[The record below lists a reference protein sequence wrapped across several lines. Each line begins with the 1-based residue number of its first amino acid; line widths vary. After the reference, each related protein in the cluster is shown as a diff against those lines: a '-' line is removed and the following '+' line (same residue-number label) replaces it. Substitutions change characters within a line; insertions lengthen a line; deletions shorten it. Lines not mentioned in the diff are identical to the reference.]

1 MNFIQDCRISETSS
15 DLEDVR
21 NQFMYFVIGKS
32 IGKIQNRLLKRPF
45 FANKFIKILRFPTE
59 DLQWITPCKLPP
71 RASDARFLDI
81 LRYYSKPDIGRVHC
95 SLVPNLLNL
104 DLDQEKAIYT
114 PKTYREFHVIF
125 RWTFFQYIE
134 AVNALKKLKEGE
146 APSPETL
153 MSHIKDVYIYM
164 NILSP
169 MIKSAAMENYLAAV
183 VERMTRITPLMADD
197 VVAVTTK
204 QEDIDTGVG
213 QDAEDDDENK
223 DYAEDQDEAEDQDDT
238 DDEDETESQEE
249 SDEGQEDTDIFDID
263 PAVPSGMRFP
273 ACEPY
278 RRWLRLQ
285 IVFLEAVTDITKW
298 ARATKNRVPE
308 ITMKVLSFPIQRR
321 DRIRW
326 EPLVDEVI
334 NRVGFCGLRNP
345 HDYQDTKSDEP
356 TLARAAI
363 VGLRLEVENKTENKT
378 KPKTKSLAKLLNGHP
393 DGNGRMHCE
402 ALLATLVSCQDLEG
416 LHNERSRA
424 ELDIQVSKFLFSP
437 LIYAF

>member
-1 MNFIQDCRISETSS
+1 MSFSSGSISSDPITFNETFRDHVAQVMNFIQDCRVSETSS

-45 FANKFIKILRFPTE
+45 FANKFTKILRFPTE

-125 RWTFFQYIE
+125 RWTFVQYIE
-134 AVNALKKLKEGE
+134 AVNALKKLKEGS

-169 MIKSAAMENYLAAV
+169 MIKSAAMENYLPAV
-183 VERMTRITPLMADD
+183 VQSMTRITPVMADD
-197 VVAVTTK
+197 VVAVTTM
-204 QEDIDTGVG
+204 QEDIDTGAG
-213 QDAEDDDENK
+213 QDAEDGDENK
-223 DYAEDQDEAEDQDDT
+223 DYAEDQDYAEDPYYAEDQDEAEDQDDT
-238 DDEDETESQEE
+238 DDEDEAESQEE
-249 SDEGQEDTDIFDID
+249 SDEGQEDTDIFDVD

-285 IVFLEAVTDITKW
+285 ILFLEAVTDITKW
-298 ARATKNRVPE
+298 AQATKDRVPE

-321 DRIRW
+321 DKIRW
-326 EPLVDEVI
+326 EPLVNEVI
-334 NRVGFCGLRNP
+334 SRVGFCGLRNL
-345 HDYQDTKSDEP
+345 HDYQDTKSDEL

-363 VGLRLEVENKTENKT
+363 VGL
-378 KPKTKSLAKLLNGHP
+378 
-393 DGNGRMHCE
+393 
-402 ALLATLVSCQDLEG
+402 
-416 LHNERSRA
+416 
-424 ELDIQVSKFLFSP
+424 
-437 LIYAF
+437 